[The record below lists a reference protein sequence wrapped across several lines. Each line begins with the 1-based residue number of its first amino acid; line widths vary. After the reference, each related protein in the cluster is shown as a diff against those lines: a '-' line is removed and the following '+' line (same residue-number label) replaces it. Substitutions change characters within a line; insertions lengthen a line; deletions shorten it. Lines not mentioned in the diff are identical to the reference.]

1 MKLSSLG
8 MSRALLRTPGIA
20 WQLGRAGVLGH
31 MAKISLLPNWL
42 IQICMILD
50 YAMRS
55 KSASK
60 NAGDALCEAL
70 VNLGPGFIKL
80 GQALSTRSD
89 LIGPELGIAL
99 TKLQD
104 RLPPFS
110 GLKAKELIVEE
121 TGKSPEDI
129 FASFDEQSVA
139 AASIAQVHRAKLK
152 DGRLVAVKLL
162 RPGIEKRMNSD
173 TTLFYSL
180 AQIFEILAPRLRRL
194 RLVSA
199 VAQFRQLSEIE
210 LDLRLEAAAGGKLAD
225 NMQDDEGIYIP

>member
-1 MKLSSLG
+1 MRASILAGNLTNEIVEPRDESCSFTNTRNCLATWQSWCSWSHGKNFFIAKLVDTNLYDF
-8 MSRALLRTPGIA
+8 
-20 WQLGRAGVLGH
+20 
-31 MAKISLLPNWL
+31 
-42 IQICMILD
+42 D

-99 TKLQD
+99 TKLKD

-199 VAQFRQLSEIE
+199 
-210 LDLRLEAAAGGKLAD
+210 
-225 NMQDDEGIYIP
+225 